1 MFSSQKTPKPAAPM
15 PLTDHHA
22 RTREVPSI
30 IGPEMTVT
38 GNIKSDGEIQIEGL
52 VHGDIVARAVT
63 IGENA
68 SVYGEVAV
76 DTVRLHGRIDG
87 RIKAREVVLLK
98 TARML
103 GDVHHES
110 LAIEAGAQ
118 LEGLCKRLDGVS
130 LKDEPPAPAAQQRV
144 IADASWEPVAAVELA
159 AGE

>member
-1 MFSSQKTPKPAAPM
+1 MFSSAKTPKSPAPM

-30 IGPEMTVT
+30 IGPEMTIT
-38 GNIKSDGEIQIEGL
+38 GNIKSDGEIQIEGM
-52 VHGDIVARAVT
+52 VRGDITARAVT

-76 DTVRLHGRIDG
+76 DTVRLHGTIQG

-98 TARML
+98 TARMA
-103 GDVHHES
+103 GDVYHES

-118 LEGLCKRLDGVS
+118 LEGLCQRLDGGS
-130 LKDEPPAPAAQQRV
+130 LKDQTDAPVIQQRV
-144 IADASWEPVAAVELA
+144 IADANWEPVTAVKMAVAE
-159 AGE
+159 